1 MKKIILYYTS
11 LYYIA
16 LYHIICVISCIVTFV
31 RQEAILP
38 LPLLSPTLVMI
49 IPTNG
54 TDSDQ
59 YSSCSGLERDQSPSQ
74 SVNQKQKES
83 HSHCYHQQ
91 HGCNHQ
97 GEEDAHAKASLRSHP
112 HPPTIL
118 PLGVLIDSYKASHP
132 SLYPTNTE
140 ELVAYGEFRRAWE
153 DDPNDQRILFTG
165 LPYLVHTYVARR
177 WTRQDIEQADTF
189 FSTHG
194 PGGSPF
200 PFPRQLLQRIVDEC
214 NGWFP
219 VRIAALPEGTV
230 IYPHTPVY
238 VVTAEAP
245 FASLI
250 TWLET
255 LLTLVWYPTTVAT
268 QSRRLRD
275 LIEEAL
281 ERSADPPYE
290 EIIESRV
297 HDFGF
302 RGCTSVEQ
310 ALVGGTAH
318 LLSFRGSDTALAGYW
333 AQFGLNEGQPVA
345 QSIPA
350 TEHAVMLAHASER
363 EAMLA
368 AISTFGMGAYA
379 IVMDTFDYER
389 ALGELLPSLAGEVA
403 RMPEGFL
410 VVRPDSGDPCQAVL
424 QALEA
429 LERVFGA
436 QTNEKGYRVI
446 RGAGVIQGDGVG
458 PAQVRSI
465 LEAVLAAGYSAQS
478 IAFGMGSALLQRGLH
493 RDTLSFATKLCSVTD
508 AMGQVRPV
516 CKAPLADVNK
526 TSLPGKFVLARRAVS
541 GGGKGPIMV
550 FPDDGNNDTID
561 DKGIDSVMEI
571 IYDRGPVHSV
581 SSRRSFTELREAS
594 LREWRG
600 APKTFD
606 PISSALREKQNQCIH
621 RIRNRT

>member
-1 MKKIILYYTS
+1 
-11 LYYIA
+11 
-16 LYHIICVISCIVTFV
+16 
-31 RQEAILP
+31 
-38 LPLLSPTLVMI
+38 MI

-54 TDSDQ
+54 TDNDHHA
-59 YSSCSGLERDQSPSQ
+59 SCPSLDHPHEPGRGPSPSP
-74 SVNQKQKES
+74 S
-83 HSHCYHQQ
+83 HGQEPQNHCHHQ
-91 HGCNHQ
+91 HACNCQ
-97 GEEDAHAKASLRSHP
+97 GEECPHDRGSLTLHAHAHAHAQAHP
-112 HPPTIL
+112 STIL

-132 SLYPTNTE
+132 SLYPINIG

-153 DDPNDQRILFTG
+153 GDPEDQRILFTG
-165 LPYLVHTYVARR
+165 LPYLVRTYVARR
-177 WTRQDIEQADTF
+177 WTRMDIEQADAF

-194 PGGSPF
+194 PGGGSF
-200 PFPRQLLQRIVDEC
+200 PFPRQLLQRIVDDC
-214 NGWFP
+214 DGWFP
-219 VRIAALPEGTV
+219 VRIKALPEGTV

-238 VVTAEAP
+238 VITAEAP
-245 FASLI
+245 FAGLV

-310 ALVGGTAH
+310 ALLGGTAH

-333 AQFGLNEGQPVA
+333 AQFGLNKGQPVA

-350 TEHAVMLAHASER
+350 TEHAVMLAHPSER

-368 AISTFGMGAYA
+368 AINTFGMGAYA

-389 ALGELLPSLAGEVA
+389 ALGELLPSLAGEVT
-403 RMPEGFL
+403 RTSEGFL

-424 QALEA
+424 QALTA
-429 LERVFGA
+429 LEGVFGA
-436 QTNEKGYRVI
+436 QTNKKGYRVI
-446 RGAGVIQGDGVG
+446 QGAGVIQGDGVG

-465 LEAVLAAGYSAQS
+465 LEAVLAAGYSVQS
-478 IAFGMGSALLQRGLH
+478 VAFGMGSALLQRSLH

-508 AMGQVRPV
+508 TAGQVRSV
-516 CKAPLADVNK
+516 CKAPLTDVNK
-526 TSLPGKFVLARRAVS
+526 TSLPGKFILARKAVS
-541 GGGKGPIMV
+541 GGEEGEGPIMV
-550 FPDDGNNDTID
+550 FPATAADDDDNDG
-561 DKGIDSVMEI
+561 KVMDSVMEV
-571 IYDRGPVHSV
+571 IYDRGPVQSV

-594 LREWRG
+594 LREWRR
-600 APKTFD
+600 APKVFD
-606 PISSALREKQNQCIH
+606 PISPALREKQRQCID
-621 RIRNRT
+621 RIRNGV